1 MRLEFLSGVVLAG
14 LLIAGCMT
22 TDVRRAEQL
31 AASGDWDGAVAA
43 YREAV
48 KKDPHDQALQQRLE
62 YAKASAAEQHYTEGR
77 RHLQNNRISEALQEF
92 KLALGLNPAQREH
105 HAAMGDVMRLKE
117 AREQLQAA
125 DKLRNLG
132 RFDEALEAYERAVEL
147 DPSLTQALDGITA
160 TTVRQ
165 RAAKTLGGSSQPIT
179 LRFQNAKLK
188 EVFEI
193 LARTAALN
201 VVFDKEVKDDP
212 ITIFIKDLPFDEAL
226 NLILNTNA
234 LMARRIGP
242 DTLLIIPNTKPK
254 QDQYQDLM
262 IRTFYLSNAKAKD
275 VVNLIRT
282 MLESKRV
289 YVDEHLNA
297 LVIRDQPVKLHL
309 AERMIMALDHRESEV
324 QLDVEV
330 LEVDRTKSLK
340 YGVNFAKQAGV
351 GVVPPGLTGSLSA
364 NASTFTFDQLT
375 SLGPSSYLFTLPTS
389 VLLDFFKQESNAK
402 TLAAPKLRVVNN
414 KSASI
419 NIGDKQPILLST
431 TNVLPG
437 QAATGAVPTTST
449 VTSIEFKD
457 TGIKL
462 TVEPTVNL
470 IDELT
475 LKLKIEI
482 TRLGDQVTLQASP
495 EIKQFRFG
503 TRAAETVL
511 NMKDDETVVLAG
523 LIQDEERKTRSTVPL
538 LGDIPVLGELFT
550 STTQDTITTEVVLT
564 ITPHIVRNIDAPSFE
579 TQAFWSGTESTYATT
594 PLFSPELLQVSHRP
608 SGVPT
613 DIPQAP
619 ASQVMP
625 TQPSGLST
633 PPAPGGLPPA
643 PQPSPQAVLPPA
655 PQAVPQPPPPV
666 PSSSQ
671 AMPQATPPP
680 ISQLG
685 PPAPS
690 GAQATPQPAPPTP
703 PQVQPEMLARGA
715 GVLAIR
721 PPQLSTT
728 VGQEIA
734 VDVTAGQLDSLT
746 ESIVSVIYNPQVL
759 EFRRVMDGEML
770 KRDNVPASAS
780 VSANPAVGQV
790 AIHLRRQGASVSG
803 SGVLARLFFQA
814 KSAGTSP
821 LTIQQATVVGAGGKH
836 IPVTVERAVVVVQ

>member
-1 MRLEFLSGVVLAG
+1 M
-14 LLIAGCMT
+14 
-22 TDVRRAEQL
+22 
-31 AASGDWDGAVAA
+31 AALGDWDGAVAA

-48 KKDPHDQALQQRLE
+48 RKDPHDPALQQRLD

-77 RHLQNNRISEALQEF
+77 RHLQNNRIPEALQEF

-165 RAAKTLGGSSQPIT
+165 RAAKTFGGSSQPIT
-179 LRFQNAKLK
+179 LRFQSAKLK

-193 LARTAALN
+193 LARTAAFN

-254 QDQYQDLM
+254 QEQYQDLM
-262 IRTFYLSNAKAKD
+262 IRTFYLSNAKAKE

-437 QAATGAVPTTST
+437 QGQTGALPVTST

-457 TGIKL
+457 VGIKL

-503 TRAAETVL
+503 TRTAETVL

-523 LIQDEERKTRSTVPL
+523 LIQDEERKTRATVPL
-538 LGDIPVLGELFT
+538 LGDIPVLGELFS

-564 ITPHIVRNIDAPSFE
+564 ITPHIVRNIATPNFE

-594 PLFSPELLQVSHRP
+594 PLFSPELLQVSHK
-608 SGVPT
+608 SSDAST
-613 DIPQAP
+613 EIPQVPAP
-619 ASQVMP
+619 QVMP
-625 TQPSGLST
+625 AQPSGLST
-633 PPAPGGLPPA
+633 PPVPAGAPTVPQPVPPAVPPPA
-643 PQPSPQAVLPPA
+643 P
-655 PQAVPQPPPPV
+655 PPV
-666 PSSSQ
+666 
-671 AMPQATPPP
+671 
-680 ISQLG
+680 SQLG
-685 PPAPS
+685 PPGPS
-690 GAQATPQPAPPTP
+690 GAQASPQPASPTP
-703 PQVQPEMLARGA
+703 SQAQPEMLARGA
-715 GVLAIR
+715 GILAIR
-721 PPQLSTT
+721 PPQLATA

-734 VDVTAGQLDSLT
+734 VDLMAGQLDSLT
-746 ESIVSVIYNPQVL
+746 ESIVSVLYNPQVL

-790 AIHLRRQGASVSG
+790 AVHLRRQGASVSG

-814 KSAGTSP
+814 KTAGTSP
-821 LTIQQATVVGAGGKH
+821 LTIQQATVIGAGGKH

>member
-1 MRLEFLSGVVLAG
+1 MKQQTAVHRGVLTFLRSLVLASVVLT
-14 LLIAGCMT
+14 GCVFSS
-22 TDVRRAEQL
+22 DVRRAEQL

-43 YREAV
+43 YREAAR
-48 KKDPHDQALQQRLE
+48 KDPHDQTLQERLE

-77 RHLQNNRISEALQEF
+77 RHLQNNRISDALQEF

-193 LARTAALN
+193 LARTAAIN
-201 VVFDKEVKDDP
+201 VIFDKEVKDDP

-275 VVNLIRT
+275 VVNMIRT
-282 MLESKRV
+282 MLESKRI

-297 LVIRDQPVKLHL
+297 LVIRDQPVKLRL
-309 AERMIMALDHRESEV
+309 AERIIMALDHRESEV

-340 YGVNFAKQAGV
+340 YGVNFAKQAGF
-351 GVVPPGLTGSLSA
+351 GVVPPGFTGSLSA
-364 NASTFTFDQLT
+364 NASQFTWSQLT

-402 TLAAPKLRVVNN
+402 TLAAPKIRVVNN

-503 TRAAETVL
+503 TRTAETVL
-511 NMKDDETVVLAG
+511 NIKDDETVVLAG
-523 LIQDEERKTRSTVPL
+523 LIQDEDRKTRATVPL
-538 LGDIPVLGELFT
+538 LGDIPLLGQLFT

-564 ITPHIVRNIDAPSFE
+564 ITPHIVRNIDTPSFE

-594 PLFSPELLQVSHRP
+594 PLFSPELLQVSHK
-608 SGVPT
+608 SSDVSI
-613 DIPQAP
+613 DIQQAP
-619 ASQVMP
+619 TPQVMP
-625 TQPSGLST
+625 AQPSGPST
-633 PPAPGGLPPA
+633 PPAPGGLPPVL
-643 PQPSPQAVLPPA
+643 QPVLPV
-655 PQAVPQPPPPV
+655 PQAVPQ
-666 PSSSQ
+666 Q
-671 AMPQATPPP
+671 Q
-680 ISQLG
+680 

-690 GAQATPQPAPPTP
+690 SSQATPQPAPPTP
-703 PQVQPEMLARGA
+703 SQPQPEMLARGA
-715 GVLAIR
+715 GMLAIQ
-721 PPQLSTT
+721 PSQLATPG
-728 VGQEIA
+728 GQEIA
-734 VDVTAGQLDSLT
+734 VDLTARQLDSLT
-746 ESIVSVIYNPQVL
+746 ESIVSVSYNPQVL

-790 AIHLRRQGASVSG
+790 ALHLRRQGATVSG
-803 SGVLARLFFQA
+803 SGVLARLYFQA

-821 LTIQQATVVGAGGKH
+821 LTIQQATVIGAGGKH
-836 IPVTVERAVVVVQ
+836 IPVTVERAVVQVQ